1 MKSNFSAAE
10 LPAFGG
16 TSLPGGIRLL
26 IAEVSAVF
34 TAAEASAGAAETD
47 GLLF

>member
-16 TSLPGGIRLL
+16 TSLPGGMRPLTVD
-26 IAEVSAVF
+26 VSAVF
-34 TAAEASAGAAETD
+34 RAPESEA
-47 GLLF
+47 